1 MSSDALLQ
9 LKVNALLQREMQK
22 VMISKGQN
30 MLNIETNFE
39 PEQEVLKQELNKTT
53 VNQPLTQLNEQDKA
67 YIVQYMNEHKQ
78 ISTKMIIH
86 YLTTHFKKEHK
97 MAKSVIQQFIQ
108 NIVQEQQL
116 NTNQVPDKQVTELIT
131 KSDDKQEQKQNKTKY
146 QSTTEKLT
154 EEAKQFITQ
163 YIKDHKKLT
172 VNVLTFRMY
181 AKYVTSKK
189 MKFDRNEIQQYISE
203 QFNTINQQIQQ
214 TKPPIE
220 NRITKNK
227 SDQSQEQKN
236 KLQQLVFHANT
247 KIYQTVLQ
255 KMMNQDHSLKTPIEI
270 CITINSMEAE
280 QFTSFWKMLQQYSS
294 NSIEE
299 SKLYF
304 YETYCRLEYLDQN
317 NVDTQN
323 SDQKPL
329 NVDDQNDIHII
340 SFESTTNE

>member
-22 VMISKGQN
+22 VISKEQN
-30 MLNIETNFE
+30 TKNIEIYFE
-39 PEQEVLKQELNKTT
+39 PQQEELKQEPNQTT

-86 YLTTHFKKEHK
+86 YLTAHFKKHK
-97 MAKSVIQQFIQ
+97 MMAKSVIQQFIYS
-108 NIVQEQQL
+108 IVQEQQL
-116 NTNQVPDKQVTELIT
+116 NTNHVKEKQATEQIT
-131 KSDDKQEQKQNKTKY
+131 KRNDKLEQKQIQKN
-146 QSTTEKLT
+146 TTEKLT

-163 YIKDHKKLT
+163 YVNDHKKLKL
-172 VNVLTFRMY
+172 NVLTFRMY
-181 AKYVTSKK
+181 QKYVASSKK
-189 MKFDRNEIQQYISE
+189 MKFDRDEIQQYISE
-203 QFNTINQQIQQ
+203 QLNTINQQIQQ
-214 TKPPIE
+214 TKLPIE

-236 KLQQLVFHANT
+236 KLSQLVFHANT
-247 KIYQTVLQ
+247 KIYQTILQ

-270 CITINSMEAE
+270 CIIINSMEAE
-280 QFTSFWKMLQQYSS
+280 QFTSFWKMIQQYSS

-317 NVDTQN
+317 NIDTQN
-323 SDQKPL
+323 SEDQKPL
-329 NVDDQNDIHII
+329 NADQNEIHII